1 MILPSSTVSP
11 RTMSATCCQ
20 EDRYRQEKN
29 RKGKSTITLRS
40 SGLSYQSLGADLDLL
55 LNYTSYFLNSE
66 ATPKGVASWILTYK
80 ILCVSHDRL
89 TLERVQNLRK
99 SGIRTPSADKMPSAA
114 LPLCYP
120 SILPLSGLCFVLSA
134 PRLTALVE
142 AGDGLEP
149 STFRIWDW
157 RAANCST
164 PPCKRK
170 RPYLLWAN
178 RMASY
183 PRFYTTLS
191 CPPVV
196 CSGTAILTAVPFWGG
211 SRSRTCVI
219 PGCNRLPDLSTIPPL
234 WLQS

>member
-80 ILCVSHDRL
+80 LLCVSHDRL

-120 SILPLSGLCFVLSA
+120 SILPLSGLCFVFCSLRASRRWWKRGMDSNHR
-134 PRLTALVE
+134 PSGYETDELPTALPHF
-142 AGDGLEP
+142 GKGNDPIFFG
-149 STFRIWDW
+149 
-157 RAANCST
+157 
-164 PPCKRK
+164 
-170 RPYLLWAN
+170 
-178 RMASY
+178 
-183 PRFYTTLS
+183 
-191 CPPVV
+191 
-196 CSGTAILTAVPFWGG
+196 
-211 SRSRTCVI
+211 RT
-219 PGCNRLPDLSTIPPL
+219 G
-234 WLQS
+234 